1 MIAIA
6 AVEQQLGMNRPVR
19 DKLVGEDRAGAIRR
33 RHVLYVEGYDPRGAS
48 GFFDLFRR
56 SCERFSRLWA
66 PALKLQPCEIDSEDL
81 AHWHIDMRGPSWQVD
96 TRYDFLRLEKFI
108 QSDMAKPP
116 LLQALYGLGWF
127 ADDLLSTTGLRI
139 LWASWQFGLHLLYFQ
154 LLVLAWLAIP
164 TAIAVAVA
172 GAVAT
177 YFGWGAAGIIV
188 ALAVALALAVA
199 AFLALSPL
207 AERSGVIQITSCWAT
222 LRRFGR
228 GRPTWIDHAIDVG
241 ARRVLAVAKANE
253 ADELAVIGH
262 STGGVIASAIVARA
276 LELDPNLGR
285 SGPRLVLLTLGSV
298 MPAVALHPAAQRM
311 RHIVAN
317 LATAQAL
324 TWIDCQSRKD
334 VMCFSFFDPVD
345 GIGVSVGAKR
355 CNPLLWR
362 ISFKDMFSPEVYGR
376 FKWNFFRVHYQYI
389 MAGDRPAQ
397 YDYVLLVGGP
407 MAIAE
412 WTTRAEEFTAALI
425 KTEQPAANVAAATN

>member
-1 MIAIA
+1 MIAVA
-6 AVEQQLGMNRPVR
+6 QSSSNLGMNRPVR

-56 SCERFSRLWA
+56 GCERFSRLWA
-66 PALKLQPCEIDSEDL
+66 PTLKLQPCEIDSEDW
-81 AHWHIDMRGPSWQVD
+81 AHWHIDMRGSSWQVD
-96 TRYDFLRLEKFI
+96 TRYDFLRLERFI
-108 QSDMAKPP
+108 QSDMAKLP

-127 ADDLLSTTGLRI
+127 VDDLLSSAGLRI
-139 LWASWQFGLHLLYFQ
+139 LWASWQFGLHLIYFQ

-164 TAIAVAVA
+164 AVIAVAVV
-172 GAVAT
+172 GAAVS
-177 YFGWGAAGIIV
+177 YFGWNITVGIVI
-188 ALAVALALAVA
+188 ALATAVV

-207 AERSGVIQITSCWAT
+207 AERSGVIQIASCWAT

-228 GRPTWIDHAIDVG
+228 GRPTWIDPAIDVG

-253 ADELAVIGH
+253 VDELAVIGH

-311 RHIVAN
+311 RHIVAD
-317 LATAQAL
+317 LATAPAL

-334 VMCFSFFDPVD
+334 VMCFSFFDPVE
-345 GIGVSVGAKR
+345 GVGVSVGAKR

-389 MAGDRPAQ
+389 MAGDRPAP

-407 MAIAE
+407 MPIAE

-425 KTEQPAANVAAATN
+425 KTEQPAAAT